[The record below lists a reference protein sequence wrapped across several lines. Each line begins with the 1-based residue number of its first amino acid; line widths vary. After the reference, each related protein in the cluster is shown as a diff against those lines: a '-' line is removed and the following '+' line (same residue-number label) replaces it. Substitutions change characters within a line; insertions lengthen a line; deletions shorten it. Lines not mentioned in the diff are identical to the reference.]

1 MANKSYNSPLFLTGM
16 TPTDGE
22 IPIRA
27 SQEGRLGTGEI
38 YDAFNAWLA
47 DPDVQENLQSQYEG
61 KTADYILGMT
71 ITGFKPDDPST
82 WESLLE

>member
-1 MANKSYNSPLFLTGM
+1 MAIKAYNSPLFLTGM
-16 TPTDGE
+16 TITDGE

-38 YDAFNAWLA
+38 YDKFNAWFA
-47 DPDVQENLQSQYEG
+47 DPDVHENLLEKYQ
-61 KTADYILGMT
+61 KCTADDILNMK
-71 ITGFKPDDPST
+71 IPGFEPDKPST